1 MIKCTLEVFIFV
13 VVSQLF
19 LAVGLNELRVQV
31 QLSLTFVTQP
41 HVAQIREC
49 CQREFQ
55 KMFKFGLE
63 AGSLGNLL
71 KKFFQTSKCS
81 LLDRKSNIAKSQF
94 LKI

>member
-1 MIKCTLEVFIFV
+1 LIKCTLEVFNFV

-49 CQREFQ
+49 CQRETQ
-55 KMFKFGLE
+55 KMFKFSSE
-63 AGSLGNLL
+63 VMPSDVEKQLGNKRLRV
-71 KKFFQTSKCS
+71 Q
-81 LLDRKSNIAKSQF
+81 NYQIAAIISGQ
-94 LKI
+94 

>member
-1 MIKCTLEVFIFV
+1 MIKCTLEVFNFV

-49 CQREFQ
+49 CQREIQ
-55 KMFKFGLE
+55 RMFKLGLKVMPSDDE
-63 AGSLGNLL
+63 NQLGLWRL
-71 KKFFQTSKCS
+71 
-81 LLDRKSNIAKSQF
+81 RYKS
-94 LKI
+94 

>member
-49 CQREFQ
+49 CQREIQ
-55 KMFKFGLE
+55 KIFKFGLE
-63 AGSLGNLL
+63 VMPSDDEKQLGHKRLRVYRIIRFPLL
-71 KKFFQTSKCS
+71 SVLSKS
-81 LLDRKSNIAKSQF
+81 I
-94 LKI
+94 

>member
-41 HVAQIREC
+41 PKAQIREC
-49 CQREFQ
+49 CQREIQ

-63 AGSLGNLL
+63 VMPSDDEKQLGLWRLGVYRIIKFPLL
-71 KKFFQTSKCS
+71 SVLSKS
-81 LLDRKSNIAKSQF
+81 I
-94 LKI
+94 